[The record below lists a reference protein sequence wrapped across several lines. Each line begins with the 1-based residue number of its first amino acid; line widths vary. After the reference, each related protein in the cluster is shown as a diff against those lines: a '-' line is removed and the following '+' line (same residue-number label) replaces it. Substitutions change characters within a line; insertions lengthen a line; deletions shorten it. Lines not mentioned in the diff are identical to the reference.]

1 MDTEY
6 TKGTRIA
13 FTAAKESGERVE
25 CVGEFTGVVAN
36 DCPEVRVI
44 SPTAVFA
51 DPPTFQAI
59 PPLIEE
65 SPGGLR
71 YRGEMGG
78 AVLFPDFVWV

>member
-1 MDTEY
+1 MNTSY
-6 TKGTRIA
+6 IAGTRIA
-13 FTAAKESGERVE
+13 FTASRESGKRVE

-36 DCPEVRVI
+36 DCPEVCVI
-44 SPTAVFA
+44 LPTDVFI

-65 SPGGLR
+65 GPAGLR

-78 AVLFPDFVWV
+78 AVLFPDFVWA